1 MNSKQHLKFSLFKS
15 GLRIIGCALYLA
27 FGDCIAEFTISMFI
41 IAEIAG
47 VIEEFVDER

>member
-15 GLRIIGCALYLA
+15 GLRILGCALYLA
-27 FGDCIAEFTISMFI
+27 FGDFIAGFTVSMFI
-41 IAEIAG
+41 VAEIAG